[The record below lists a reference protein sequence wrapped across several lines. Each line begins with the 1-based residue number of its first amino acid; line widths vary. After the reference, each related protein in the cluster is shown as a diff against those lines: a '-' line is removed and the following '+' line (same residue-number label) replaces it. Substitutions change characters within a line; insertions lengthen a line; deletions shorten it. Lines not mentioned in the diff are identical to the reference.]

1 MLASLLIVFREV
13 LEAGLI
19 AGIVLAATQGTA
31 GRAEWLAGG
40 IGAGVLGAAL
50 LAIFAGALSSALAGA
65 GQEVFTASILVIA
78 VLMLGWHNLWV
89 ASHGRETAQQMKT
102 MGRDVASG
110 QQSLL
115 AMAVV
120 VGVAVLREGAE
131 VVLFLYGIAA
141 SGEEGLLPLLAGGA
155 SGIAVGAAVAWLL
168 YRGLLA
174 IPVQRLFS
182 ITSWLIALLAAGM
195 AGQAAAVLAGADII
209 PTWGDQVWNTS
220 WLLPDNGILGRALHA
235 LVGYSDRPV
244 GVQLVAY
251 VGVLAA
257 MVLGARQVNR
267 AHLNGTT
274 ANSARRR
281 AY

>member
-19 AGIVLAATQGTA
+19 VGIVLAATRGIA
-31 GRAEWLAGG
+31 GRASWLAAG
-40 IGAGVLGAAL
+40 IGVGVLGAAL
-50 LAIFAGALSSALAGA
+50 LAMFAGAVSSALAGV
-65 GQEVFTASILVIA
+65 GQEVFTASILVVA
-78 VLMLGWHNLWV
+78 VLMLGWHNLWM
-89 ASHGRETAQQMKT
+89 ARHGRELAQQMGA

-110 QQSLL
+110 RKSLL

-141 SGEEGLLPLLAGGA
+141 SSNEGQVPLLAGGA
-155 SGIAVGAAVAWLL
+155 LGVALGAAVAWLL

-174 IPVQRLFS
+174 IPVRRLFS
-182 ITSWLIALLAAGM
+182 TTSWLIALLAAGM

-209 PTWGDQVWNTS
+209 PTWGDQLWDTS
-220 WLLPDNGILGRALHA
+220 WLLPDDSMIGKALHA
-235 LVGYSDRPV
+235 LIGYSDRPV

-251 VGVLAA
+251 VAVLAT
-257 MVLGARQVNR
+257 LLIGAHLVNQAPRARAVERPAPNR
-267 AHLNGTT
+267 AF
-274 ANSARRR
+274 
-281 AY
+281 